1 MFKEDILINDLSYQ
15 KPIVFPLY
23 NADLEV
29 IQLAIVQDGKLVRFS
44 TGSIARGFAYCGQL
58 KKDRPLIITYGLEA
72 FFKIAETDYPVVLV
86 VLPSLCNQNPIELKE
101 NDFEQ
106 INFVINQ
113 LVKANYQQ
121 LYIPVRPEHIQ
132 LESFQ
137 KLKKNT
143 CVNLLNQY
151 LQVEQNEFF
160 IDLSK
165 DESLEEVKLFID
177 EAIEQF
183 EPYRVC
189 RRLFYLS

>member
-1 MFKEDILINDLSYQ
+1 MFKCNERPGSLEVCEILEDCVVLQPQDKEILNHAVIQRFGNPLQPIFMFKEDILINDLSYQ

-137 KLKKNT
+137 KLKKIL
-143 CVNLLNQY
+143 V
-151 LQVEQNEFF
+151 
-160 IDLSK
+160 
-165 DESLEEVKLFID
+165 
-177 EAIEQF
+177 
-183 EPYRVC
+183 
-189 RRLFYLS
+189 